1 MKKLT
6 LDFYGEKISVPFPKD
21 FASLMKEIE
30 ENFHLNL
37 SEVFALDISHTK
49 NKVKKSIKTED
60 DYKIFICSKANLIN
74 LEIVELNDLFQ
85 NNLLNKK
92 TSKDK
97 LEPLKKKRT
106 EIKMKIAE
114 KEKKHQ
120 KEIEEYKLKI
130 ESLNHQKAQYIKKLQ
145 KFMKDQNEKEK
156 DLVSR
161 ITQLSKEI
169 KAKLIFKLPEKG
181 PSPVKGN
188 SKKEKEYLELIKQYN
203 DSLKIGENLFSAPR
217 KNIEDLDKQ
226 IRAIYKKYYGNN
238 KNIQEE
244 IFELKKEESLI
255 SNEIKKIEIKLGF
268 IKKEIK
274 NKDIDDLI
282 NNLGNKIKEKVNIDI
297 ITTKEK
303 MNQLKEKIKKN
314 EYEINETEKDILEKM
329 EKENKNSTKELEKW
343 IEFISNHSQNL
354 IESIEKKNT
363 IQLKQ
368 LEDFDKRID
377 LKKSLSELTVG
388 PGVENIGATMPYT
401 RYDSD
406 EASLGGGASIVTS
419 PNHLQDN
426 IASQASKQSYVKLP
440 NSGAYAEWTMKT
452 TGRGVTMR
460 FTLPDTGDGR
470 GQNGSLDVYVNNN
483 KVKTVNL
490 TSYYMWQ
497 YFPGGNPSD
506 TPGGA
511 PCFAFDETHFLLD
524 SKLNIGDKIKIQSSG
539 ANGLEYGVDFLEI
552 EEVGDPLG
560 PPENSLSVVDYGANP
575 NDDQDDYSAIH
586 ACIAAADA
594 AGKNVYFPAGTYRI
608 NQIWRLNC
616 QNIKISGAG
625 IWYTKLISNLLMTK
639 QALEEFQEESNKM
652 AIVEI

>member
-106 EIKMKIAE
+106 EIKMKIEE

-303 MNQLKEKIKKN
+303 MNQLKEKIKNN

-616 QNIKISGAG
+616 QK
-625 IWYTKLISNLLMTK
+625 Y
-639 QALEEFQEESNKM
+639 
-652 AIVEI
+652 